1 MSSAGPST
9 STSPPPPPQQQQQQA
24 AQQPGAAV
32 VVQPADL
39 VAALP
44 APLLRLL
51 VLFSGPT
58 AVLRAALE
66 ILAWKPERRLES
78 YLVLLG
84 WWATCLGF
92 TYAFALLLPP
102 LVFAPLI
109 PLGRLRLGKSS
120 IPPLHPSPTAPA
132 TSETLLLSVSDMYR
146 IHALLPPNPIPPLS
160 AVYARFRQLGAR
172 RLVRGLL
179 VLWGVWLALGRA
191 LGIRVLLGLVGSVLI
206 LAPSP
211 LLAHTVHLLSKSLAV
226 RRAVALTFL
235 FIFGSPPGADYKGSS
250 PLGWLRAKWAASRS
264 PSLTLVFNAEN
275 EADDAD
281 EDDDDF
287 IANGSPIYFKFE
299 MFENQ
304 RWWMGLDWTSALL
317 PQERPSWCDS
327 HLLPVSPPG
336 SFTLPPAS
344 SIDLPAPTK
353 SEPRAQVRRT
363 ATWRWI
369 DDDWAVVR
377 KSADAASAPAVPA
390 IPEDE
395 AKSPTSSS
403 RPSSGL
409 FSTSPDDSRTPSA
422 TESAFAKGLGRLKGV
437 STLPPASPSSSPTK
451 TTRLRAGSE
460 AASEA
465 SVTDAVDGAGAIPE
479 TNEVTDA
486 DGWVYGD
493 NKWENMGPRGGLGKV
508 SAARACSRPSLTHPV
523 HASPPLAA
531 PRSLH
536 RDGHADT
543 RARACAAAHG
553 SRARAGA
560 RHERVPARQRR
571 SDTRRAGAGADP
583 QGCARRDCGRGSEH
597 RRRRRRVLSP
607 QPRRRAQAAPE
618 EGHGQRRGVSV
629 EAYDRH
635 VAYVIAAV

>member
-1 MSSAGPST
+1 MSSAAPS
-9 STSPPPPPQQQQQQA
+9 SASPAPAAAAAAQQQQQA
-24 AQQPGAAV
+24 TVQ
-32 VVQPADL
+32 VQPADL

-51 VLFSGPT
+51 ILFAGPT
-58 AVLRAALE
+58 SALRAALE

-92 TYAFALLLPP
+92 TYAFAFLVPP

-109 PLGRLRLGKSS
+109 PLGRLRLGKSTV
-120 IPPLHPSPTAPA
+120 PPLHPSPNAPA

-172 RLVRGLL
+172 RLIRGFL
-179 VLWGVWLALGRA
+179 VLWGVWLGVWHALGT
-191 LGIRVLLGLVGSVLI
+191 RVLLALVGTVLI

-226 RRAVALTFL
+226 RRTVALTFL
-235 FIFGSPPGADYKGSS
+235 FIFGSPPGADYKASS
-250 PLGWLRAKWAASRS
+250 PLGWLRAKWAASRT
-264 PSLTLVFNAEN
+264 PSDTLIFNLEP
-275 EADDAD
+275 EATGDD
-281 EDDDDF
+281 DDDDF
-287 IANGSPIYFKFE
+287 VAHGSPIYFKFE
-299 MFENQ
+299 VFENQ

-336 SFTLPPAS
+336 SFALPPPS

-377 KSADAASAPAVPA
+377 KASDGTAPPAAAAPVPP
-390 IPEDE
+390 IVEEE
-395 AKSPTSSS
+395 AKSPTASS

-409 FSTSPDDSRTPSA
+409 FSTSPDDSRSPSMA
-422 TESAFAKGLGRLKGV
+422 ESAFAKGLGRLKGV
-437 STLPPASPSSSPTK
+437 SGLPAASPSSSPTK
-451 TTRLRAGSE
+451 TTDIRRLRAGSE

-465 SVTDAVDGAGAIPE
+465 SVADTADGAGAITE

-493 NKWENMGPRGGLGKV
+493 NKWENMGAKGGLGKF
-508 SAARACSRPSLTHPV
+508 T
-523 HASPPLAA
+523 
-531 PRSLH
+531 
-536 RDGHADT
+536 
-543 RARACAAAHG
+543 
-553 SRARAGA
+553 
-560 RHERVPARQRR
+560 
-571 SDTRRAGAGADP
+571 
-583 QGCARRDCGRGSEH
+583 
-597 RRRRRRVLSP
+597 RRRRW
-607 QPRRRAQAAPE
+607 QRRAVCTETVARIPELAPVRRHTAEHNAPDTNVSPPGSGAATPVGRQSSLKAAPVAPVTADAVLDVG
-618 EGHGQRRGVSV
+618 EGSSSALSRDDALRQRLKKAMGNVG
-629 EAYDRH
+629 A
-635 VAYVIAAV
+635 

>member
-1 MSSAGPST
+1 MSSAAGPST
-9 STSPPPPPQQQQQQA
+9 SPPPA
-24 AQQPGAAV
+24 TQPGGV

-51 VLFSGPT
+51 ILFAGPT
-58 AVLRAALE
+58 SALRAALE

-92 TYAFALLLPP
+92 SYAFALLLPP

-109 PLGRLRLGKSS
+109 PLGRLRLGKSTT
-120 IPPLHPSPTAPA
+120 PPLHPSPNSPA

-172 RLVRGLL
+172 RLIRGLL
-179 VLWGVWLALGRA
+179 VLWGVWVALGHA
-191 LGIRVLLGLVGSVLI
+191 LGTRVLLGLVGSVLI

-211 LLAHTVHLLSKSLAV
+211 LLSHTVHLLAKSLAV

-235 FIFGSPPGADYKGSS
+235 FIFGSPPGADYKASS
-250 PLGWLRAKWAASRS
+250 PLGWLRAKWAASRT
-264 PSLTLVFNAEN
+264 PSLTLAFTTETDANGN
-275 EADDAD
+275 DD
-281 EDDDDF
+281 DDDDF
-287 IANGSPIYFKFE
+287 VADGSPIYFKFE
-299 MFENQ
+299 VFENQ

-336 SFTLPPAS
+336 SFALPPPS

-377 KSADAASAPAVPA
+377 KGGDAAAAPAAPAPVVPA

-395 AKSPTSSS
+395 AKSPTTSS

-422 TESAFAKGLGRLKGV
+422 AESAFAKGLGRLKSV
-437 STLPPASPSSSPTK
+437 SGLPPGSPSASPTK
-451 TTRLRAGSE
+451 TTDIRRLRAGSE

-465 SVTDAVDGAGAIPE
+465 SVADTADGTGAGAIPE

-493 NKWENMGPRGGLGKV
+493 NKWENMGPRGGLGKF
-508 SAARACSRPSLTHPV
+508 T
-523 HASPPLAA
+523 
-531 PRSLH
+531 
-536 RDGHADT
+536 
-543 RARACAAAHG
+543 
-553 SRARAGA
+553 
-560 RHERVPARQRR
+560 
-571 SDTRRAGAGADP
+571 
-583 QGCARRDCGRGSEH
+583 
-597 RRRRRRVLSP
+597 RRRRW
-607 QPRRRAQAAPE
+607 QRRAVCTETVTRIPELAPARRHTDPLPAPDTNISPPGSGAATPVGRGPSLKSAPAPAPVAPVTADASAE
-618 EGHGQRRGVSV
+618 LADGASSGASSALSRDDALRQRLKKAMGNVG
-629 EAYDRH
+629 A
-635 VAYVIAAV
+635 